1 MPLDA
6 SEWSMEVVPCVA
18 RSGPERSALLA
29 PLMVSGRSAMVVPWL
44 LRESSA
50 PALSL
55 LTVLLLLPA
64 RVLAVLA
71 VALLLPP

>member
-1 MPLDA
+1 M
-6 SEWSMEVVPCVA
+6 
-18 RSGPERSALLA
+18 LA
-29 PLMVSGRSAMVVPWL
+29 PLVVSGRSAMVVPWL

-55 LTVLLLLPA
+55 LTMMLLLPA

-71 VALLLPP
+71 VALLLPPWDRTSPPSDSTRSRVAVP